1 MLRLTHSPTLSVDRS
16 VDQQLGGE
24 GGLTSEFQLRMLPT
38 KATLPFTVNKPFLN
52 RNDHYVLRLN
62 KMFVC

>member
-1 MLRLTHSPTLSVDRS
+1 MLRLTHRPTLSVDRS

-24 GGLTSEFQLRMLPT
+24 ERLTSEFQLRILPT

-52 RNDHYVLRLN
+52 QNDH
-62 KMFVC
+62 